1 MALGQPNHRTE
12 ILMSK
17 KTSRRHTAS
26 LLSSRLSILLGLSL
40 ATMATSASA
49 SFDGPPPPPDPGADA
64 PPPPPPA
71 ADAGAPPAPPAAP
84 DASPTA
90 GGSNAQ
96 GEALYKAEDYQ
107 ASAMQFY
114 KIAVGDIPGDQPRA
128 QYWLGKALYKV
139 GFYSASLSIFD
150 EIVQAGPSHPF
161 HKLTL
166 PWLASLSRE
175 LPEGAEVLQKIGTY
189 KPTDLEDEDFDEVR
203 DELYYLL
210 GRFHYQK
217 GDLPQAIALLDQ
229 VPKNSDYYIPS
240 QFFLGV
246 AHTRDFKGEPAVE
259 AFKQVILRSVELRN
273 AASANKKADKKK
285 ARKEKRALAKK
296 NKGKRKRKGKTSVEV
311 TFEDEMKQY
320 QDLASLGLANIFY
333 MVGKFDTATKYL
345 DQIELD
351 SKYFL
356 DSVHWAAWAEFRKVE
371 IDDEN
376 ANRHYQR
383 TLGYVH
389 TLNAPFFY
397 DYLYPD
403 ALKLK
408 AVTYYFN
415 CRYDSAKRTVDEF
428 NRRYP
433 DTMKELQSILE
444 QAPEDFQLFE
454 LARKI
459 LDDKS
464 GLDPFVEQVAQ
475 KALQDKTLSKY
486 FAYVEELEREQVLL
500 EEMSGEFISS
510 PVGERVSEDLDL
522 AASAAKERTGAEAR
536 SRISKQ
542 IKEIKELNKEMIKVE
557 YEIQQKRKEQG
568 ALEQLPPKPQTPEI
582 DDEHEIYNYN
592 GEYWQDELRYYRYEV
607 TSLCKE

>member
-1 MALGQPNHRTE
+1 VVGA
-12 ILMSK
+12 
-17 KTSRRHTAS
+17 
-26 LLSSRLSILLGLSL
+26 LSL
-40 ATMATSASA
+40 ALVAPSAA
-49 SFDGPPPPPDPGADA
+49 FAAGPPP

-71 ADAGAPPAPPAAP
+71 GGEAPPPPPAGAPPAPPAAP
-84 DASPTA
+84 TPSATT

-96 GEALYKAEDYQ
+96 GEALYKAEDFQ
-107 ASAMQFY
+107 GAAIHFY
-114 KIAVGDIPGDQPRA
+114 KVAAGEIPGDQPRA
-128 QYWLGKALYKV
+128 QFWLGKALYKME
-139 GFYSASLSIFD
+139 FYSASLSVFN
-150 EIVQAGPSHPF
+150 EIVDAGPSHPF

-210 GRFHYQK
+210 GRFYYQK
-217 GDLPQAIALLDQ
+217 GDLAQGVALLDQ
-229 VPKNSDYYIPS
+229 VPKNSDYYIPA

-246 AHTRDFKGEPAVE
+246 AHTRDFKGEPAVA
-259 AFKQVILRSVELRN
+259 AFKSVLRRSIELRQ
-273 AASANKKADKKK
+273 AEEANKKKKRKADRK
-285 ARKEKRALAKK
+285 AKRKVKV
-296 NKGKRKRKGKTSVEV
+296 KGKRSRRRQKEMTQTEL
-311 TFEDEMKQY
+311 TFEEEMLQY
-320 QDLASLGLANIFY
+320 EHLAALGLANIFY
-333 MVGKFDTATKYL
+333 MVGQFETSTKYL
-345 DQIELD
+345 DKIPLE

-356 DSVHWAAWAEFRKVE
+356 DAVHWAAWAEFRKVE
-371 IDDEN
+371 IDDKD

-389 TLNAPFFY
+389 TLNAPFFD

-433 DTMKELQSILE
+433 ETMTQLNSILE
-444 QAPEDFQLFE
+444 QAPEDYQLYE

-459 LDDKS
+459 LLEES

-475 KALQDKTLSKY
+475 KALYDKTLSKY
-486 FAYVEELEREQVLL
+486 FAYVEELEREQAMF
-500 EEMSGEFISS
+500 EQMSGDFTGSG
-510 PVGERVSEDLDL
+510 VGERVSEDLDL
-522 AASAAKERTGAEAR
+522 AKSAARERTGAEAR
-536 SRISKQ
+536 SRITGQ
-542 IKEIKELNKEMIKVE
+542 INEIRELNKEMIKVE
-557 YEIQQKRKEQG
+557 YEILEKRKQQKE
-568 ALEQLPPKPQTPEI
+568 LEKTPPKPQRPQI
-582 DDEHEIYNYN
+582 DREHEIYKYN
-592 GEYWQDELRYYRYEV
+592 GEYWQDELGYYRYEV

>member
-1 MALGQPNHRTE
+1 
-12 ILMSK
+12 MSK

-26 LLSSRLSILLGLSL
+26 LLSSRLSIMLGLAL
-40 ATMATSASA
+40 AFSATSASA
-49 SFDGPPPPPDPGADA
+49 SFDGPPPPPDPGGPADGGA
-64 PPPPPPA
+64 PPAPDAGAPPPPPA
-71 ADAGAPPAPPAAP
+71 APAPSA
-84 DASPTA
+84 TA

-96 GEALYKAEDYQ
+96 GEALYKAEDFQ
-107 ASAMQFY
+107 ASAIQFY
-114 KIAVGDIPGDQPRA
+114 KVAAGEIPGDQPRA
-128 QYWLGKALYKV
+128 QYWLGKALYKLE
-139 GFYSASLSIFD
+139 FYSASLSVFD
-150 EIVQAGPSHPF
+150 EIVSAGPSHPF

-217 GDLPQAIALLDQ
+217 GDLPQSIALLEQ

-246 AHTRDFKGEPAVE
+246 AHTRDFKGEPAVD
-259 AFKQVILRSVELRN
+259 AFKQVIRRSVELRD
-273 AASANKKADKKK
+273 AAAANKKANKKK
-285 ARKEKRALAKK
+285 LRKEKRAKAKK
-296 NKGKRKRKGKTSVEV
+296 NKGKGRRKRKDKTSFEV

-345 DQIELD
+345 DQIDLS

-356 DSVHWAAWAEFRKVE
+356 DGVHWAAWAEFRKVE
-371 IDDEN
+371 VDDAN
-376 ANRHYQR
+376 ANSHYQR

-428 NRRYP
+428 ERRYP
-433 DTMKELQSILE
+433 ATMKELRGILDA
-444 QAPEDFQLFE
+444 APEDFELFE
-454 LARKI
+454 LSRKI
-459 LDDKS
+459 LNDES
-464 GLDPFVEQVAQ
+464 GLDPFVEKVAQ
-475 KALQDKTLSKY
+475 KALEDKTLSKY
-486 FAYVEELEREQVLL
+486 FLYVEELEREQVLL
-500 EEMSGEFISS
+500 EEMSGDFISS
-510 PVGERVSEDLDL
+510 GVGERVTEDLDL

-536 SRISKQ
+536 TRITKQ
-542 IKEIKELNKEMIKVE
+542 IKEIKNLNKEMIKVE
-557 YEIQQKRKEQG
+557 YEIQEKRKEQG
-568 ALEQLPPKPQTPEI
+568 ELEAVPPKPQKPEI
-582 DDEHEIYNYN
+582 DAEHEIYNYN
-592 GEYWQDELRYYRYEV
+592 GEYWQDELGFYRYEV

>member
-1 MALGQPNHRTE
+1 
-12 ILMSK
+12 MSK
-17 KTSRRHTAS
+17 NSRRRTVS
-26 LLSSRLSILLGLSL
+26 LSLGVCLALGLS
-40 ATMATSASA
+40 ASSVSTA
-49 SFDGPPPPPDPGADA
+49 NAGPPPPPPPDPGGGGA
-64 PPPPPPA
+64 PA
-71 ADAGAPPAPPAAP
+71 APDPGAPPAPPPAPKAAP
-84 DASPTA
+84 SA

-107 ASAMQFY
+107 ASAIQFFRV
-114 KIAVGDIPGDQPRA
+114 ASGEIPGDQPRA
-128 QYWLGKALYKV
+128 QFWLGKTLYKM
-139 GFYSASLSIFD
+139 GFYSASLSVLD
-150 EIVQAGPSHPF
+150 EIVQAGPAHPF

-175 LPEGAEVLQKIGTY
+175 LPEGAEVLEKIGTY

-210 GRFHYQK
+210 GRYYYQK
-217 GDLPQAIALLDQ
+217 GDLQQGIALLDQ

-246 AHTRDFKGEPAVE
+246 AHTREFRGEPAVS
-259 AFKQVILRSVELRN
+259 AFKNVLRKVDDLRSE
-273 AASANKKADKKK
+273 AAANKKKNKKK
-285 ARKEKRALAKK
+285 ARKA
-296 NKGKRKRKGKTSVEV
+296 KRKARKGTTRSSRRKQKELTSVEL
-311 TFEDEMKQY
+311 TFDDEMRQY
-320 QDLASLGLANIFY
+320 EHLAALGLANIFY

-345 DQIELD
+345 DLISID

-356 DSVHWAAWAEFRKVE
+356 DAMHWAAWSSFRKVE
-371 IDDEN
+371 VDDAN
-376 ANRHYQR
+376 ANGYYQR

-389 TLNAPFFY
+389 ALNAPFFY

-433 DTMKELQSILE
+433 GTMKELQGILD
-444 QAPEDFQLFE
+444 QAPEDYQLYE

-459 LDDKS
+459 LTDES

-486 FAYVEELEREQVLL
+486 FAYVGELDREQVML
-500 EEMSGEFISS
+500 EDMSGEFKSS
-510 PVGERVSEDLDL
+510 GVGERVGEDLDL
-522 AASAAKERTGAEAR
+522 AQSAARERTGAEAR
-536 SRISKQ
+536 TRITEQ
-542 IKEIKELNKEMIKVE
+542 IREIKDLNKEMIKVE
-557 YEIQQKRKEQG
+557 YEILAKRREQK
-568 ALEQLPPKPQTPEI
+568 ALEQTPPKPQRP
-582 DDEHEIYNYN
+582 DVDKEHEIYKYN
-592 GEYWQDELRYYRYEV
+592 GEYWQDELYYYRYKV